1 MWHVEA
7 QRHTGCRLCAWGLM
21 SATMK
26 CGLCTLFGAAPLV
39 PVSRH
44 PNSRQ
49 EFRKS
54 IHVQSL
60 CSLVSSDRD
69 GLFDDG
75 AAYREVLSL
84 HMVSMS
90 QPMSQ
95 EIAFYYFCS
104 QDIACRLIRRPST
117 EMRQPQG
124 SAKAVYWEEHT
135 FGVAIGGMQSCLK
148 CRFCIAYT
156 SFVCQVE
163 VLGKIKSYGE
173 MRLSAAACAARCPI
187 GEWLYRSS
195 A

>member
-7 QRHTGCRLCAWGLM
+7 QRHTGCRLCARGLM

-39 PVSRH
+39 LVSRY

-90 QPMSQ
+90 QSMSQ

-104 QDIACRLIRRPST
+104 QDIACRLIRRQST
-117 EMRQPQG
+117 EMRQSQG

-135 FGVAIGGMQSCLK
+135 LGLRSEGCSH
-148 CRFCIAYT
+148 
-156 SFVCQVE
+156 
-163 VLGKIKSYGE
+163 VLSVGF
-173 MRLSAAACAARCPI
+173 A
-187 GEWLYRSS
+187 
-195 A
+195 